1 MLSEALDLAKE
12 TIKEVHIRVKLYQR
26 RSKKRYNS
34 QVKSRNFQVNDLALR
49 KYGQARK
56 DAKEKKWLQTGKAP
70 SELLSH
76 SKMELVDQSTYP
88 TR

>member
-49 KYGQARK
+49 RYGQARK
-56 DAKEKKWLQTGKAP
+56 DAKEKKMVANWKGPFRVTKSLKNGAC
-70 SELLSH
+70 
-76 SKMELVDQSTYP
+76 
-88 TR
+88 

>member
-34 QVKSRNFQVNDLALR
+34 QVKSRNFQDHNWILKQRASQTNPNLEEEN
-49 KYGQARK
+49 G
-56 DAKEKKWLQTGKAP
+56 KEA
-70 SELLSH
+70 H
-76 SKMELVDQSTYP
+76 DM
-88 TR
+88 TRHT